1 MVISGLSSLRGCA
14 LNFKFFSE
22 VLEYGLPS
30 WTVIQNWIFRFGL
43 YKILQPLPKRKDW
56 IWVIDHTI
64 EFGTKKC
71 MVVLAIS
78 HEEFMKKRCQLTH
91 QDMKVAAID
100 IQENAN
106 GRTIYQTLKKLA
118 KKIGKPLQ
126 IVSDRGSN
134 IKAGASMLKI
144 RSKKSVITYDITHK
158 AANELKRMLKIDHRW
173 FAFKNKMATTKRKAI
188 NTEFICIAPGR
199 PREKSRWM
207 NINQDLHWTENIL
220 RNKPESQPGRLTK
233 KMKKF
238 RQLFGWLDGFK
249 EDIIRWRELLTIL
262 NLAQKEVKENGL
274 SSKTLK
280 NFLSKVKNVGSDQPR
295 AVELKARMVEFFK
308 DQLEQFPKR
317 KITLLGTS
325 DIIESI
331 FGKYKIFSAR
341 TPMKEVSKSILT
353 IPIIACK
360 VTPGEVKKAMETIS
374 SNKLYQWA
382 KQNIGDSIFTK
393 RKQAFVP

>member
-1 MVISGLSSLRGCA
+1 
-14 LNFKFFSE
+14 
-22 VLEYGLPS
+22 
-30 WTVIQNWIFRFGL
+30 
-43 YKILQPLPKRKDW
+43 
-56 IWVIDHTI
+56 
-64 EFGTKKC
+64 
-71 MVVLAIS
+71 
-78 HEEFMKKRCQLTH
+78 
-91 QDMKVAAID
+91 
-100 IQENAN
+100 
-106 GRTIYQTLKKLA
+106 
-118 KKIGKPLQ
+118 
-126 IVSDRGSN
+126 
-134 IKAGASMLKI
+134 
-144 RSKKSVITYDITHK
+144 
-158 AANELKRMLKIDHRW
+158 MLKIDHRW

-207 NINQDLHWTENIL
+207 NINQDLHWAENVL
-220 RNKPESQPGRLTK
+220 RNKPERRPGRLTK

-280 NFLSKVKNVGSDQPR
+280 NFSSKVKNVGSDQPR

-353 IPIIACK
+353 IPIIASK
-360 VTPGEVKKAMETIS
+360 VTSGEVKKAMETIS
-374 SNKLYQWA
+374 SDKLYQWA

-393 RKQAFVP
+393 RKQVFVP